1 MTHNQIARAPSVVSQ
16 CFFNFLTGGGCICVI
31 IYTVLRRRHSEE
43 GDTIKVCGPDSGALQ
58 KMGLSDSAP
67 SLSLP
72 FVLFHF
78 HLI

>member
-1 MTHNQIARAPSVVSQ
+1 MQIDVSNPNVPIFPPMV
-16 CFFNFLTGGGCICVI
+16 CTLVLFID
-31 IYTVLRRRHSEE
+31 TVLRRRHSEE

-72 FVLFHF
+72 FVLFNF
-78 HLI
+78 NLI